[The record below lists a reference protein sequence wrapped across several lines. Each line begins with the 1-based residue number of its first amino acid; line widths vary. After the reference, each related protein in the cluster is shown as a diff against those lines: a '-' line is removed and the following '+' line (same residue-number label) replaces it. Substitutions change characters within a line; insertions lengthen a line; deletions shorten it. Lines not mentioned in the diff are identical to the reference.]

1 MFCSRSVGKGPFN
14 LVAAIPVDG
23 LPCGQVPAS
32 NCRWAELS
40 ETGPTYR
47 RRDIDMVVVPAAQEL
62 ATWVETNRRTA
73 VSGQVANR
81 QVSSINTGQT
91 KGDLT
96 PGATYR
102 PDLGTATANSGR
114 ALPHRFFNKADI
126 GPFAARVYRGV
137 YRYVAERAVIHGGMV
152 DDRFAVAAVGRRSLE
167 HWRGSG
173 RPWLLSL
180 HRVLG
185 RGLVRL
191 AANGPPV
198 HGCLAF
204 AMSAARMRLS
214 GPAVGVRGPELR
226 PAAARTT
233 REAGGDAAYRAGW
246 AGSSSRAGL
255 PRSRRRTSIST
266 ESSRR
271 PRPRSWPRR

>member
-1 MFCSRSVGKGPFN
+1 MR
-14 LVAAIPVDG
+14 A
-23 LPCGQVPAS
+23 
-32 NCRWAELS
+32 
-40 ETGPTYR
+40 
-47 RRDIDMVVVPAAQEL
+47 
-62 ATWVETNRRTA
+62 
-73 VSGQVANR
+73 
-81 QVSSINTGQT
+81 VSSITSRANPF
-91 KGDLT
+91 
-96 PGATYR
+96 PGVHGRRASRYG
-102 PDLGTATANSGR
+102 PDEPPSFR
-114 ALPHRFFNKADI
+114 ALHPGQAAPISTRWRTEPPGPRPSCAQITQFGTQVRRLHQRRSADHI
-126 GPFAARVYRGV
+126 GGYWTLCRKGVSRCVSVRGHV
-137 YRYVAERAVIHGGMV
+137 TERAVIHGGMV

-214 GPAVGVRGPELR
+214 GPAAGVHGPELR

-246 AGSSSRAGL
+246 AGSSSWAGL